1 MPTKEYGNT
10 TDFSAAGT
18 LDGTETMLLRQAA
31 ATKYSTLSQLAADLG
46 IVSRGALWNPGML
59 PSSKILQFQQI
70 RLGNIFTNTS
80 CTTAATT
87 NGQTVKGVTP
97 RYGSGPNF
105 TDSTGATLQGV
116 SGTPYLD
123 HSGATLLSS
132 ASTITVGQFVRYFV
146 LRLASGTP
154 GMIFFQGSNNYLF
167 DNGST
172 VEINRS
178 ATTLSLNAAVGTVQ
192 TSSIMYHECCKCIA
206 DGSGQVLI
214 GPSFGVVLVNPDN
227 TPASAPSST
236 KEATCLV
243 SGAHFVSW
251 DGIGPDST
259 SIGTTT
265 SGTSTGGVVVS
276 VSMSGSNYI
285 DGDHPSP
292 GSAHLESRNTG
303 SSYSADFSGN
313 ESLVYV
319 HAENATVTLTFST
332 PVLMVG
338 FRVQKGGFGT
348 NNNFF
353 ISTFTGLS
361 VTTSAYSPFSDT
373 APFYGISS
381 GTPFSSITFG
391 FNSATPFAFST
402 LELCVP

>member
-167 DNGST
+167 NNGST

-178 ATTLSLNAAVGTVQ
+178 ATTLSLNATSGWLTTGSIVCVKVKYGGNGLTTQLFVNNRIVPFLSIPTTTPGVGTRAD
-192 TSSIMYHECCKCIA
+192 TMEC
-206 DGSGQVLI
+206 
-214 GPSFGVVLVNPDN
+214 
-227 TPASAPSST
+227 
-236 KEATCLV
+236 
-243 SGAHFVSW
+243 
-251 DGIGPDST
+251 
-259 SIGTTT
+259 
-265 SGTSTGGVVVS
+265 
-276 VSMSGSNYI
+276 
-285 DGDHPSP
+285 P
-292 GSAHLESRNTG
+292 GSVINYAHRMYLWATFDWLSPLDEALMDAWVANE
-303 SSYSADFSGN
+303 YS
-313 ESLVYV
+313 
-319 HAENATVTLTFST
+319 LTF
-332 PVLMVG
+332 
-338 FRVQKGGFGT
+338 
-348 NNNFF
+348 
-353 ISTFTGLS
+353 
-361 VTTSAYSPFSDT
+361 
-373 APFYGISS
+373 
-381 GTPFSSITFG
+381 
-391 FNSATPFAFST
+391 
-402 LELCVP
+402 